1 MEFLTLPM
9 IKSYLRLEADDTFE
23 DELLTLMAENAETY
37 LKNSIENF
45 ETKLAD
51 TAFEKKAVLAGLVLV
66 SDFYENRT
74 LTANKVSEKIRRSVR
89 SLILQMQYSY
99 GDNSESS

>member
-1 MEFLTLPM
+1 MDFLTLPK
-9 IKSYLRLEADDTFE
+9 IKSYLRLEADHTVE
-23 DELLTLMAENAETY
+23 DELLTLMANNAETY

-45 ETKLAD
+45 DVKLAD
-51 TAFEKKAVLAGLVLV
+51 SAFKDKAELAGLVLV

-74 LTANKVSEKIRRSVR
+74 LTTNKVSEKLRRSIK

-99 GDNSESS
+99 GDASESG